1 MIRDHEKGSKLLMWV
16 SAVVLLASTFSAAE
30 NRDPSPLPTLAPWT
44 AMQYQAGTLKVWGR
58 EYGLQTSILPS
69 RIISNKVSLL
79 SGPVSLVCRQGN
91 SKLVAAGHQVT
102 TRLASH
108 GEVDLASE
116 LSFNEQLKASVTLHS
131 EYDGL
136 MVYHITLNP
145 QRKVSIDELSLEI
158 PFSGNAAAYF
168 QKYILMNADWGQ
180 QSTHEIPKSQG
191 VVWQSPFNPYIW
203 VGDESEGL
211 FWFSET
217 DNGWRNGPAP
227 LRLVRQGNVVK
238 FVVSFINVPT
248 ELSEKLDFEFG
259 LQATPTRPLPANWR
273 SIRTIYTF
281 PKREGLSPTEP
292 KPDYSILWP
301 NKDDWKYFG
310 FPEPKDEARM
320 KAQIQSLHDQG
331 IKVLVYVQ
339 AEAIAANVPEYE
351 KNIAAWQYLPEV
363 VDNFS
368 SDVLAMGGPIHAVN
382 PASGWSDFFLEH
394 LQNFLN
400 TYDVDGLYLDNI
412 YAYPTRN
419 RLQYPSG
426 TVYPIISFRNLI
438 RKMYGLVKAKNS
450 QNLFMIH
457 MSAHNLMPVLS
468 FSDLILDGE
477 DIAARPWTCSDY
489 SKMLNLEEFRGEI
502 YGRQWGPAPMY
513 LSTLGY
519 KKCLDT
525 FEQSKYVLSYALL
538 HGVLLWGE
546 FKDDIVTSV
555 YKIYDQFGVNNAAYT
570 PYWESGKYLRATVNG
585 KPASDVKVSLY
596 LSNEQGRRRSLL
608 IVSNLGG
615 SSEGVDIQLDFKA
628 LQLPQPQ
635 RVQVWSV
642 DGTAH
647 ASDLTVQSGHI
658 TLDVPGYD
666 FKLVGIGD

>member
-1 MIRDHEKGSKLLMWV
+1 MIGCQEKGSKLLMWV
-16 SAVVLLASTFSAAE
+16 SAVVLLTCTFSAAE
-30 NRDPSPLPTLAPWT
+30 NRDTSPLPTLAPWT
-44 AMQYQAGTLKVWGR
+44 PMQYQAGTLRVWGR
-58 EYGLQTSILPS
+58 EYGLQTSIFPN

-91 SKLVAAGHQVT
+91 TQLVATGRQVT
-102 TRLASH
+102 TRLASP
-108 GEVDLASE
+108 GEVDLASD
-116 LSFNEQLKASVTLHS
+116 LSFTEHLKASVTLHS

-136 MVYHITLNP
+136 MVYHITLSP
-145 QRKVSIDELSLEI
+145 QRKVSLDELSLEI
-158 PFSGNAAAYF
+158 PFSGSTAAYF

-180 QSTHEIPKSQG
+180 QSTHEIPKGQG
-191 VVWQSPFNPYIW
+191 LVWQSPFNPYIW
-203 VGDESEGL
+203 VGNESEGL
-211 FWFSET
+211 FWFSES

-238 FVVSFINVPT
+238 LVISFINVPT

-259 LQATPTRPLPANWR
+259 LQATPTRPLPAGWR
-273 SIRTIYTF
+273 SIRTIYTS
-281 PKREGLSPTEP
+281 PKRAGLSPTEP
-292 KPDYSILWP
+292 KPDYTILWP

-368 SDVLAMGGPIHAVN
+368 SDVLAMGGAIHAVN
-382 PASGWSDFFLEH
+382 PASGWADFFLDH

-412 YAYPTRN
+412 YAYPDRN

-426 TVYPIISFRNLI
+426 TVYPILSFRSLV

-450 QNLFMIH
+450 HNLFMIH

-468 FSDLILDGE
+468 FSDVILDGE
-477 DIAARPWTCSDY
+477 DIAARPWTCDDY
-489 SKMLNLEEFRGEI
+489 SKMLNLEVFRGEI
-502 YGRQWGPAPMY
+502 YGRQWGPAPMF

-525 FEQSKYVLSYALL
+525 FQQSKYVLAYALL

-546 FKDDIVTSV
+546 FKDDIVSSV
-555 YKIYDQFGVNNAAYT
+555 YKIYDQFGVNNASYT
-570 PYWESGKYLRATVNG
+570 PYWESGKYLRAAVNG
-585 KPASDVKVSLY
+585 KPAADIKVSLY

-608 IVSNLGG
+608 IVSNLGR
-615 SSEGVDIQLDFKA
+615 SSESVDIQLDFKA
-628 LQLPQPQ
+628 LQLLEPQ
-635 RVQVWSV
+635 RVHIWSI
-642 DGTAH
+642 DGTTH
-647 ASDLTVQSGHI
+647 ASDLTVQRGRI
-658 TLDVPGYD
+658 TLIVPGYD
-666 FKLVGIGD
+666 FKLVGVGD